1 MISIIAAVGD
11 NNEIG
16 KNGDLCWKIKADLDR
31 FKELTNGN
39 VVVMGYNTF
48 KSLDFKPLKD
58 RRNIVITNYPIMG
71 NDVDQVVGGTF
82 CDVEAEEIKYGMDEF
97 VKYLKGLKEEVF
109 IIGGGSVYKE
119 FLPIV
124 DKMYITE
131 IHKTDDE
138 ADTFFPDKKE
148 WEKDFTRV
156 MNQDTEEYTYVTY
169 TRKKK
174 PAKKTTTKKAT
185 KKAKK

>member
-16 KNGDLCWKIKADLDR
+16 KDGDLCWKIKADLDR
-31 FKELTNGN
+31 FKELTTGN

-58 RRNIVITNYPIMG
+58 RRNIVITDYPIAG
-71 NDVDQVVGGTF
+71 CDVEQVVAGTF
-82 CDVEAEEIKYGMDEF
+82 CDLENEELKYGNEELIKYF
-97 VKYLKGLKEEVF
+97 NGLKEEVF
-109 IIGGGSVYKE
+109 IIGGGKLYKD
-119 FLPIV
+119 FLPFA

-131 IHKTDDE
+131 IHKTDKN
-138 ADTFFPDKKE
+138 ADTFFPAKEE
-148 WEKDFTRV
+148 WEKDFDKEV
-156 MNQDTEEYTYVTY
+156 EKELKSYSYVTY

-174 PAKKTTTKKAT
+174 EEKKSAKKS
-185 KKAKK
+185 

>member
-31 FKELTNGN
+31 FKELTTGN

-58 RRNIVITNYPIMG
+58 RRNIVITEYP
-71 NDVDQVVGGTF
+71 VAE
-82 CDVEAEEIKYGMDEF
+82 CDVEQVVAGTFYNPEKRELEYGNKELIKYF
-97 VKYLKGLKEEVF
+97 NGLKEEVF
-109 IIGGGSVYKE
+109 IIGGGKLYKD
-119 FLPIV
+119 FLPFA